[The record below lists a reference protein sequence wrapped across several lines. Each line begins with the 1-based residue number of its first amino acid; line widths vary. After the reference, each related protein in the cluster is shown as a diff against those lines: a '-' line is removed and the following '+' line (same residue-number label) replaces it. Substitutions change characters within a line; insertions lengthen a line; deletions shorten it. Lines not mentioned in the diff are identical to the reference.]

1 MWGPELA
8 RAVGWNT
15 GQGVAREIFAG
26 IVGYIAGI
34 PLLVFAMIV
43 FLIISRF
50 DSTHAT
56 HPIEF
61 ELTQGGWVRILIIIL
76 ASIFAPI
83 TEELMFRGFFL
94 RHLTR
99 RLPVFLSALLVSL
112 LFAAIHPQGWTAI
125 PLLGTIGMVLALIR
139 IRRDSLLASMAA
151 HSLNN
156 TLLIVLM
163 ITATG

>member
-1 MWGPELA
+1 LGAPSWRLGVELA

-34 PLLVFAMIV
+34 PLLVFAMII

-50 DSTHAT
+50 DSTYAT

-61 ELTQGGWVRILIIIL
+61 ELTKGGWVRILIIVL

-83 TEELMFRGFFL
+83 TEELMFRGCFL
-94 RHLTR
+94 RYLTG
-99 RLPVFLSALLVSL
+99 RLPAVCLGRVRERVF
-112 LFAAIHPQGWTAI
+112 
-125 PLLGTIGMVLALIR
+125 
-139 IRRDSLLASMAA
+139 RRDSSPGLDGAA
-151 HSLNN
+151 HSRHHR
-156 TLLIVLM
+156 VR
-163 ITATG
+163 AGADSHQAQ